1 LPLARL
7 RHSGR
12 REGRGL
18 RDGRQ
23 LRGFSG
29 RKAMEWF
36 SRKTSI
42 AGVEI
47 PNWIVALAVVVIVL
61 LLYSYMR

>member
-1 LPLARL
+1 
-7 RHSGR
+7 
-12 REGRGL
+12 
-18 RDGRQ
+18 
-23 LRGFSG
+23 
-29 RKAMEWF
+29 MEWF

-47 PNWIVALAVVVIVL
+47 PNWIVALAAVVIVL